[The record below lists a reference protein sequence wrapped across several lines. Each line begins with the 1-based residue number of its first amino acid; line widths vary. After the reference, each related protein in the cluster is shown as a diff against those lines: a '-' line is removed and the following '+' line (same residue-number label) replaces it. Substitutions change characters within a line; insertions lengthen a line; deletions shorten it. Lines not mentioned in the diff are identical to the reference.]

1 MTAEVNVAQTVVL
14 NLQRARA
21 DRALQAPTIIAPD
34 GTSYII
40 GGLTLDTYLQIIEL
54 EDALGAVT
62 AGDPGESE
70 IKSQAGLLVAFK
82 GLVERAIPGF
92 PVGDLELHE
101 IMQVVRAI
109 QVQGAPTPG
118 EGGSEEAEPGE

>member
-1 MTAEVNVAQTVVL
+1 
-14 NLQRARA
+14 
-21 DRALQAPTIIAPD
+21 
-34 GTSYII
+34 
-40 GGLTLDTYLQIIEL
+40 
-54 EDALGAVT
+54 
-62 AGDPGESE
+62 
-70 IKSQAGLLVAFK
+70 LLVAFK

-118 EGGSEEAEPGE
+118 ATPGEGGSEEAEPGE